1 MSGRLHLFG
10 TAHWHGVER
19 VELQDSLPGWLI
31 AYLAYGGDWFGR
43 DALAAL
49 CWPDRPEAEAQ
60 HNLRANLHRAR
71 MLATAC
77 GFGDRLEAERR
88 RVRLRVDTDVAAF
101 RRAVGG
107 ADWRGA
113 VALQPEPLLTS
124 LSFRGFALL
133 EAWLH
138 GERAALDKAWCDAA
152 LRHALDAERAGD
164 AERAADGLLQ
174 MLRQRDP
181 TEDAVQTLL
190 RLAAR
195 AGRRAEALEAYERLC
210 RHLHEDLA
218 ITPAEATIELA
229 RSLRTA
235 GGAAMPA
242 LVRVASDGV
251 VPRAIDQP
259 PRLIG
264 RASERALLADGA
276 RPLVFVHG
284 EPGIGKT
291 RLLEEACPLARWVS
305 CREGLESVPFA
316 AVTDYLADHIDGLPD
331 LGEYRRDL
339 ARLLPQLGRD
349 ELLPPADPQT
359 AKSRLLDALAHVLEA
374 GASVIVFD
382 DLQWADEA
390 TRDLIVHLARRR
402 RVALRLA
409 GRSNEIHRALDA
421 LLDTLDAAR
430 GLQRVELTALS
441 SAAVGDLL
449 ADLSHSPTAPPKFGH
464 WLHALT
470 GGNPF
475 FALQTLRAL
484 FESLRLHAHAD
495 GWSSD
500 LDAISADY
508 SEFAMPP
515 RVADLVRRRLSA
527 LDDDTRRVLGAA
539 AVIGRV
545 LDSERMA
552 AVLGLSPWAVA
563 EGIAQAQAAGLLDDT
578 RFRHDVIRHGV
589 LRATPEPLQRVLHA
603 AVART
608 FEGALPPAEIARHWW
623 AADQVECAVEAT
635 LLAAEHDGR
644 AGLYEAAIARLEQAL
659 QRELSPADVARLQ
672 VCAGRMHLV
681 VGDLGRTEAAAQL
694 ALAEPALPRERA
706 MAYALRAEV
715 GLLQGRLSDAE
726 AALVEASVSDPDQP
740 TVLAARCKL
749 AQLQG
754 RVDEV
759 VAQLERR
766 RDLLRRQAPR
776 ADLIEVLTSLGAAYD
791 ELEQPQRGLPLHE
804 EAWRLAE
811 RLGARY
817 AQVEVA
823 INWLWCLSALGRNE
837 DAVVIARRA
846 LDLGDY
852 GASTVLRNNM
862 AWSLAELGR
871 VDEARELYDVLARCS
886 DPTLALIAQAR
897 VVDLRGA
904 ADPRSVG
911 AADIQPLLQ
920 AMRSTEVYLAR
931 ACASL
936 PVLRYGSDD
945 QVHAV
950 LDYLRPQPVEA
961 ALVDKLRV
969 ALTNRGIDPTPY
981 LPTAS
986 VH

>member
-1 MSGRLHLFG
+1 
-10 TAHWHGVER
+10 
-19 VELQDSLPGWLI
+19 
-31 AYLAYGGDWFGR
+31 
-43 DALAAL
+43 
-49 CWPDRPEAEAQ
+49 
-60 HNLRANLHRAR
+60 
-71 MLATAC
+71 
-77 GFGDRLEAERR
+77 
-88 RVRLRVDTDVAAF
+88 
-101 RRAVGG
+101 
-107 ADWRGA
+107 
-113 VALQPEPLLTS
+113 
-124 LSFRGFALL
+124 
-133 EAWLH
+133 
-138 GERAALDKAWCDAA
+138 
-152 LRHALDAERAGD
+152 
-164 AERAADGLLQ
+164 
-174 MLRQRDP
+174 
-181 TEDAVQTLL
+181 
-190 RLAAR
+190 
-195 AGRRAEALEAYERLC
+195 
-210 RHLHEDLA
+210 
-218 ITPAEATIELA
+218 
-229 RSLRTA
+229 
-235 GGAAMPA
+235 
-242 LVRVASDGV
+242 
-251 VPRAIDQP
+251 
-259 PRLIG
+259 
-264 RASERALLADGA
+264 
-276 RPLVFVHG
+276 
-284 EPGIGKT
+284 
-291 RLLEEACPLARWVS
+291 
-305 CREGLESVPFA
+305 
-316 AVTDYLADHIDGLPD
+316 
-331 LGEYRRDL
+331 
-339 ARLLPQLGRD
+339 
-349 ELLPPADPQT
+349 
-359 AKSRLLDALAHVLEA
+359 LDALAHVLEA

-409 GRSNEIHRALDA
+409 GRSNEIHPALDA
-421 LLDTLDAAR
+421 WLDTLDAAR
-430 GLQRVELTALS
+430 SLQRLQLTALS
-441 SAAVGDLL
+441 SAAVGELL

-484 FESLRLHAHAD
+484 FESRRLHAHAD

-515 RVADLVRRRLSA
+515 RVAELVRRRLSA
-527 LDDDTRRVLGAA
+527 LDDDTRRVLSAA

-563 EGIAQAQAAGLLDDT
+563 EGIAQAQAAGLLDDA

-608 FEGALPPAEIARHWW
+608 FEGTLPPAEIARHWW
-623 AADQVECAVEAT
+623 AAEQVERAVEAT

-659 QRELSPADVARLQ
+659 QREDLPAVDVARLQ

-681 VGDLGRTEAAAQL
+681 VGDLERTEAAAQL

-715 GLLQGRLSDAE
+715 RLLQGRLSDAE
-726 AALVEASVSDPDQP
+726 AALVEASTSDPDQP
-740 TVLAARCKL
+740 TVLAAHCKL

-754 RVDEV
+754 RVEEV

-776 ADLIEVLTSLGAAYD
+776 TELIEVLTSLGAAYD

-871 VDEARELYDVLARCS
+871 VDEAREVYDVLARCS
-886 DPTLALIAQAR
+886 DPTLALIARAR

-904 ADPRSVG
+904 SDPRSVD

-920 AMRSTEVYLAR
+920 AMGSTEVYLAR

-981 LPTAS
+981 LPAAPA
-986 VH
+986 H

>member
-19 VELQDSLPGWLI
+19 RELQDSLPGWLI
-31 AYLAYGGDWFGR
+31 AYLAYGGDWFAR

-49 CWPDRPEAEAQ
+49 CWPDRPESEAQ
-60 HNLRANLHRAR
+60 HNLRANLHRVRA
-71 MLATAC
+71 LATAC

-101 RRAVGG
+101 RRAVGR
-107 ADWRGA
+107 ADWAEA
-113 VALQPEPLLTS
+113 VALQPEPLITS

-138 GERAALDKAWCDAA
+138 GERAALDTAWCDAV
-152 LRHALDAERAGD
+152 LRNALDAERAGD

-174 MLRQRDP
+174 MLRQRGP
-181 TEDAVQTLL
+181 TEDAVQALL
-190 RLAAR
+190 RLAVR

-218 ITPAEATIELA
+218 ITPTETTIELA

-242 LVRVASDGV
+242 VVRARSDGV

-259 PRLIG
+259 PRLVG
-264 RASERALLADGA
+264 REAERALLADGA
-276 RPLVFVHG
+276 RPLVFVSG

-291 RLLEEACPLARWVS
+291 RLLEEACPLARWVG

-316 AVTDYLADHIDGLPD
+316 AVIDYLADHVDGLPD

-359 AKSRLLDALAHVLEA
+359 AKARLLEALAHVLEA

-390 TRDLIVHLARRR
+390 TRDLVVHLARRR

-409 GRSNEIHRALDA
+409 GRSNEIPPALDA
-421 LLDTLDAAR
+421 LLDALDAAR
-430 GLQRVELTALS
+430 GLHRLDLTALS
-441 SAAVGDLL
+441 SAAVGELL
-449 ADLSHSPTAPPKFGH
+449 ADLSHSPTAPPKFGN

-475 FALQTLRAL
+475 FALQTLRTL
-484 FESLRLHAHAD
+484 FESGRLHAHAD

-500 LDAISADY
+500 LDAISIDY

-515 RVADLVRRRLSA
+515 RVADLVRRRLAA

-539 AVIGRV
+539 AVIGRA

-552 AVLGLSPWAVA
+552 SALGLSPWTVA
-563 EGIAQAQAAGLLDDT
+563 EGVARAQAAGLLDDA
-578 RFRHDVIRHGV
+578 RFRHDVIRHAV

-603 AVART
+603 AVARA
-608 FEGALPPAEIARHWW
+608 FEGTLPPAEIARHWW
-623 AADQVECAVEAT
+623 AAGQVDHAVHAT

-644 AGLYEAAIARLEQAL
+644 AGLYESAIARLEQAL
-659 QRELSPADVARLQ
+659 RRELPPADVARLQ

-681 VGDLGRTEAAAQL
+681 LGDLERTEAAAQW

-706 MAYALRAEV
+706 MAYALHAEV
-715 GLLQGRLSDAE
+715 RLLQGRLSDAE
-726 AALVEASVSDPDQP
+726 AALAEATASDPDEP
-740 TVLAARCKL
+740 TVLAGRCKL

-754 RVDEV
+754 RVEEV

-766 RDLLRRQAPR
+766 RDLLRRQPPR
-776 ADLIEVLTSLGAAYD
+776 AELIEVLTSLGAAYD
-791 ELEQPQRGLPLHE
+791 ELGQPQRGLPLHE

-823 INWLWCLSALGRNE
+823 INWLWCLSALGRN
-837 DAVVIARRA
+837 DDGVAIARRA
-846 LDLGDY
+846 LDLGEY

-871 VDEARELYDVLARCS
+871 IDEARELYEVLARCS

-904 ADPRSVG
+904 ADPRQVD

-920 AMRSTEVYLAR
+920 AMGSTEVYLAR

-950 LDYLRPQPVEA
+950 LDYLGPQPVET
-961 ALVDKLRV
+961 ALADKLRV
-969 ALTNRGIDPTPY
+969 ALQNRGIDPTPY
-981 LPTAS
+981 LPATS

>member
-10 TAHWHGVER
+10 TAHWDGVER

-71 MLATAC
+71 TLATAW
-77 GFGDRLEAERR
+77 GFGDQLEAERR

-101 RRAVGG
+101 RRAVGR
-107 ADWRGA
+107 ADWREA
-113 VALQPEPLLTS
+113 VALQPEPLLNS

-138 GERAALDKAWCDAA
+138 GERAALDKAWCDAV
-152 LRHALDAERAGD
+152 LRHALDAERVGD
-164 AERAADGLLQ
+164 VERAADGLLQ

-181 TEDAVQTLL
+181 TEEAVQALL
-190 RLAAR
+190 RLAAP
-195 AGRRAEALEAYERLC
+195 AGRRAEALAAYERLC
-210 RHLHEDLA
+210 RHLHEDLG
-218 ITPAEATIELA
+218 ITPAEATIDLA

-235 GGAAMPA
+235 GGAATPA
-242 LVRVASDGV
+242 GVRVTSDGV

-276 RPLVFVHG
+276 RPVVFVHG

-291 RLLEEACPLARWVS
+291 RLLEEACPRARWVS

-331 LGEYRRDL
+331 LGEYRLDL
-339 ARLLPQLGRD
+339 ARLLPQLGSD

-402 RVALRLA
+402 RVVLRLA
-409 GRSNEIHRALDA
+409 GRSNEIQPAHDA
-421 LLDTLDAAR
+421 WLDTLDAAR
-430 GLQRVELTALS
+430 GLQRLELTALS

-449 ADLSHSPTAPPKFGH
+449 ADLSHSPTAPAKFGH

-484 FESLRLHAHAD
+484 FESHRLQAHAD

-515 RVADLVRRRLSA
+515 RVADLVRRRLGA
-527 LDDDTRRVLGAA
+527 LDDDTRRVLSAA
-539 AVIGRV
+539 AVIGRA

-552 AVLGLSPWAVA
+552 AVLGLSAWAVA
-563 EGIAQAQAAGLLDDT
+563 EGIAQAQAAGLLDDA

-608 FEGALPPAEIARHWW
+608 FEDTLPPAEIARHWW
-623 AADQVECAVEAT
+623 AAEQMERAVEAT

-659 QRELSPADVARLQ
+659 QRDLPPADVARLQ

-681 VGDLGRTEAAAQL
+681 VGDLQRTEAVAQL

-715 GLLQGRLSDAE
+715 RLLQGRLSDAE
-726 AALVEASVSDPDQP
+726 AALVEASASDPDQP

-776 ADLIEVLTSLGAAYD
+776 AELIEVLTSLGAAYD

-837 DAVVIARRA
+837 DAVDIARRA

-886 DPTLALIAQAR
+886 DPTLALIARAR

-904 ADPRSVG
+904 ADPRSVD

-920 AMRSTEVYLAR
+920 AMSSTEVYLAL

-961 ALVDKLRV
+961 VLVDKLRV
-969 ALTNRGIDPTPY
+969 ALTDRGIDPTPY
-981 LPTAS
+981 LPAAS
-986 VH
+986 AH